1 MQLQPNNSMAL
12 ASAWYGPLDVAHKV
26 REAFCVHE
34 HLLVDPSVNFNTVF
48 GDPCP
53 GQKKVLRLVFTD
65 GNVDELHENRNRPFY
80 RTWAP
85 PPPLEQ
91 LHLVYVLFFNA
102 YSLAKAYERFGAHP
116 WCVPLYVPTSS
127 LFENHAI
134 CQAPVLATRD
144 NWAVRRCVGFISWRA
159 TEKLADIVHRI
170 QTLLD
175 GHDWEARDAVP
186 LCSFPAQAGRFGD
199 PFFCTHPGLEA
210 VWERHIVPR
219 FGDLPFASWRCSY
232 WMATPAAVLEYAH
245 FLRTEL
251 LPALWADN
259 DCFKDAKYVRPVT
272 PEMTQAG
279 WPYYPLLPF
288 FLERVVGKFFQ
299 HRTRARVEAA

>member
-1 MQLQPNNSMAL
+1 MDLV
-12 ASAWYGPLDVAHKV
+12 SAWYGPLDVTHKV
-26 REAFCVHE
+26 KEAFCYNDV
-34 HLLVDPSVNFNTVF
+34 HLLIDAAVNFNGVF

-53 GQKKVLRLVFTD
+53 GQKKLLRLVFLD
-65 GNVDELHENRNRPFY
+65 KNVYELHETRNGPFY
-80 RTWAP
+80 KCWAP

-91 LHLVYVLFFNA
+91 SHLVYVLFFNA
-102 YSLAKAYERFGAHP
+102 FSLQKTYERFGAHP

-134 CQAPVLATRD
+134 CQAPALATRD
-144 NWAVRRCVGFISWRA
+144 NWAGRRGVGFISWRA
-159 TEKLADIVHRI
+159 TEKFGDIAHRI
-170 QTLLD
+170 QTLID
-175 GHDWEARDAVP
+175 KHDWGACDAVP
-186 LCSFPAQAGRFGD
+186 LCVIPAHAGRLGD
-199 PFFCTHPGLEA
+199 EHAIITPGLQM

-219 FGDLPFASWRCSY
+219 LGDLPFATWRCNY
-232 WMATPAAVLEYAH
+232 WMATPAAALEYAH
-245 FLRTEL
+245 FLRTDL

-259 DCFKDAKYVRPVT
+259 DCFKDAKYSRPVT

-299 HRTRARVEAA
+299 HRARARVEA